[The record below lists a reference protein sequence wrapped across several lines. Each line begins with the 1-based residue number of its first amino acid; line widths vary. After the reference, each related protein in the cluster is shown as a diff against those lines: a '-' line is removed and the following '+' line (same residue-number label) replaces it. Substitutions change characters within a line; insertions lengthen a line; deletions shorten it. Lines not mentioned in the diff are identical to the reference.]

1 MRIRRTLGAVIATA
15 ALAGLGLAGA
25 ATATAA
31 PAASPN
37 AAVTESL
44 TPGECEKGGGTV
56 DWSTNTCKGGTG
68 NGQMVD

>member
-1 MRIRRTLGAVIATA
+1 MRIRRTFAAVIAAT
-15 ALAGLGLAGA
+15 ALAGLGLAGV

-31 PAASPN
+31 AAPN
-37 AAVTESL
+37 AAVTGSL

>member
-1 MRIRRTLGAVIATA
+1 MRIRRIFAAVIATA
-15 ALAGLGLAGA
+15 ALAGLGLTGAVTASA
-25 ATATAA
+25 ATT
-31 PAASPN
+31 S
-37 AAVTESL
+37 AVAGSL